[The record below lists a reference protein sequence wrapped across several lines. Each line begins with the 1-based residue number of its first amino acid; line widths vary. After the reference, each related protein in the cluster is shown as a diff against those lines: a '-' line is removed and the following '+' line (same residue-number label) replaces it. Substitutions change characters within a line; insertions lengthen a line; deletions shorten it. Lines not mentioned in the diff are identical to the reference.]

1 MDIKLELVAIPVTH
15 IDRAKDF
22 YVRLGFNADHDH
34 TVSEDL
40 RFVQLTPPGSACSI
54 CIGKGITDAE
64 PGSVVGMQVVVK
76 DIEEAEREFKSRGID
91 ISPIDDQAWGR
102 FVYFADPDGN
112 KWAVQEIVIPD
123 LSGSNS

>member
-102 FVYFADPDGN
+102 FIYFADPDGN